1 MSRNNTTLY
10 SIEIA
15 PSMLALSGCVV
26 TGPVVQQWDSLVRN
40 ETNKRVAGGVRGE
53 TSASSS
59 SSSCAATPPGLQRLA
74 SSQSAYSD
82 TNDSAS
88 TLFGVDG
95 DDDELDGFGDQNI
108 FSSSQPLAPISPT
121 LQIPIEWSAP
131 AAAQP
136 AQVNVPDPSPTD
148 GNQGAV
154 GQLIHP
160 WIQQFDRPVLSKK
173 MFGDIKRLAVAS
185 VEDQKEFVAKL
196 DLQGLATHCFQ
207 QMVVIQNQEESM
219 TEARKKLKRKAQQVR
234 RLERQVVSKKNEIQD
249 MLHGSAQS
257 LEIVRTGRRLTW
269 RTSVI
274 LGLRKLMCII
284 SANAFPLASLVDVS
298 RWTVTRCE
306 IMAWAVLLG
315 RTRAW
320 YKTLMTLLKEVCQH
334 MVNNAGAPSSFAL
347 VSASEVT
354 DLSNKRR
361 RSSTVGVA
369 DLPTQD
375 DAIRADFGLPSASS
389 WVSQLTVS
397 LSQTEL
403 NWDGVVASTS
413 WAGDATNSSI
423 WQRQKVQGIEI
434 QTIVLTNKRALVE
447 EQYDLA
453 FKSMACMSLSLTL
466 WRYFF
471 ICSP

>member
-1 MSRNNTTLY
+1 
-10 SIEIA
+10 
-15 PSMLALSGCVV
+15 
-26 TGPVVQQWDSLVRN
+26 
-40 ETNKRVAGGVRGE
+40 
-53 TSASSS
+53 
-59 SSSCAATPPGLQRLA
+59 
-74 SSQSAYSD
+74 
-82 TNDSAS
+82 
-88 TLFGVDG
+88 
-95 DDDELDGFGDQNI
+95 
-108 FSSSQPLAPISPT
+108 
-121 LQIPIEWSAP
+121 
-131 AAAQP
+131 
-136 AQVNVPDPSPTD
+136 
-148 GNQGAV
+148 
-154 GQLIHP
+154 
-160 WIQQFDRPVLSKK
+160 
-173 MFGDIKRLAVAS
+173 
-185 VEDQKEFVAKL
+185 
-196 DLQGLATHCFQ
+196 
-207 QMVVIQNQEESM
+207 MV
-219 TEARKKLKRKAQQVR
+219 
-234 RLERQVVSKKNEIQD
+234 
-249 MLHGSAQS
+249 HGSAQS
-257 LEIVRTGRRLTW
+257 LEIVRAGRRLTW

-403 NWDGVVASTS
+403 HWDGVVASTS

-453 FKSMACMSLSLTL
+453 FKSMACMSLA
-466 WRYFF
+466 YAMAVFF
-471 ICSP
+471 VCSS